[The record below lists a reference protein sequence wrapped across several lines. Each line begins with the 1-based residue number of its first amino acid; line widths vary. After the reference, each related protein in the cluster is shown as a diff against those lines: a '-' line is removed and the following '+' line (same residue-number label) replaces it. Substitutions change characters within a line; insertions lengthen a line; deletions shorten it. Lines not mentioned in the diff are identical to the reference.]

1 LVGSLTEQVVPDEPP
16 KQAAAAAERL
26 ARAVRLLWK
35 ERKAIA
41 VAAGGT
47 AALGVLISLLIPARY
62 ESSTRLLPA
71 PSTTFDERAMQQL
84 MRPELGM
91 LAGFA
96 ALSEAG
102 NGSERFIALLKS
114 TVVADRII
122 NRFALIKLYRA
133 KYRVDAREILG
144 EHTIIQ
150 EDRKTGVITVTF
162 TDRSAERAAQVA
174 QSYVQELEK
183 LNSEM
188 NATGAHLE
196 RVFLETRV
204 KEVDQQLA
212 EAVSRLSQFST
223 ASGMLDP
230 REQPKSTIDEAIKL
244 EALIVS
250 LKAELSGQE
259 QIYNPEALKV
269 PRARLAE
276 LERRLALIQGAHN
289 APSQEPV
296 LEGGL
301 PSIHNLPKL
310 GAAFV
315 DYTRRVK
322 LLEEVQ
328 GYLTQK
334 LEIAK
339 IDEVK
344 QLPAFRVMDPAE
356 VPERRVWPKRTLIV
370 LALMAFGLVAG
381 SLLAFG
387 RETWNSMS
395 SDHPLKALLLDVR
408 RQSH

>member
-1 LVGSLTEQVVPDEPP
+1 L
-16 KQAAAAAERL
+16 
-26 ARAVRLLWK
+26 
-35 ERKAIA
+35 
-41 VAAGGT
+41 
-47 AALGVLISLLIPARY
+47 
-62 ESSTRLLPA
+62 
-71 PSTTFDERAMQQL
+71 
-84 MRPELGM
+84 
-91 LAGFA
+91 
-96 ALSEAG
+96 
-102 NGSERFIALLKS
+102 
-114 TVVADRII
+114 
-122 NRFALIKLYRA
+122 
-133 KYRVDAREILG
+133 
-144 EHTIIQ
+144 
-150 EDRKTGVITVTF
+150 
-162 TDRSAERAAQVA
+162 
-174 QSYVQELEK
+174 
-183 LNSEM
+183 

-204 KEVDQQLA
+204 KEVGQQLA
-212 EAVSRLSQFST
+212 EAESLLSQFSA

-250 LKAELSGQE
+250 LKAELIGQE

-276 LERRLALIQGAHN
+276 LERRLASIQGAHK
-289 APSQEPV
+289 APSEEPI

-315 DYTRRVK
+315 DYARRVK

-334 LEIAK
+334 LEISK

-356 VPERRVWPKRTLIV
+356 IPERRMWPKRTQIV
-370 LALMAFGLVAG
+370 LALMVFGLVAG
-381 SLLAFG
+381 SLFAFG
-387 RETWNSMS
+387 QAAWNSTS

-408 RQSH
+408 RQSHRPRVRHPLRDRWNGHVRG